1 MSEALK
7 FSTTDLKVWLEHE
20 TKSIFVPVH
29 TKAQRLF
36 DDMRKALDNL
46 QDVSRMLLENSGK
59 EIEKRNMKTYGRARA
74 LNKLARLFVDR
85 LRQLKIPD
93 KVTYE
98 SLEGFVK
105 DVQKAF
111 MVTEID
117 VRNYFPRISPFFI
130 LDRRKFL
137 AVFEKAKE
145 MLRELEGFVSKEYI
159 KTKTLEDTFQ
169 LIDKLAALEKQ
180 LGELGDQKAKA
191 EANRKLVETQIDEF
205 ARKINEMKT
214 IGSMGQ
220 LSQTSDETASLCEE
234 LKHNLQHLQ
243 KPFIKLQSLASH
255 GEGSGLTPEEL
266 KKLVQYLDNPF
277 EALATEE
284 TGHPALR
291 GILEKLNK
299 AISEDKLKLKPEKAR
314 KAEQTINSII
324 NNNSLA
330 NVHQKCKDTMTKR
343 TRLSTSE
350 EVAATLKDLA
360 KLDEQSDALRRNRGV
375 LESEELS
382 IKRNYTETAEKIRN
396 HKSDIEKN
404 VFSFLTKK
412 IVVE

>member
-7 FSTTDLKVWLEHE
+7 FSTTSLKVWLERE

-46 QDVSRMLLENSGK
+46 QDVSKMLLENSGK

-74 LNKLARLFVDR
+74 LNKLAKLFVDR
-85 LRQLKIPD
+85 LRQLKIPN

-191 EANRKLVETQIDEF
+191 EANRKLVENQIDE
-205 ARKINEMKT
+205 
-214 IGSMGQ
+214 
-220 LSQTSDETASLCEE
+220 
-234 LKHNLQHLQ
+234 
-243 KPFIKLQSLASH
+243 
-255 GEGSGLTPEEL
+255 
-266 KKLVQYLDNPF
+266 
-277 EALATEE
+277 LATEN
-284 TGHPALR
+284 HR
-291 GILEKLNK
+291 D
-299 AISEDKLKLKPEKAR
+299 EDDR
-314 KAEQTINSII
+314 
-324 NNNSLA
+324 
-330 NVHQKCKDTMTKR
+330 
-343 TRLSTSE
+343 
-350 EVAATLKDLA
+350 
-360 KLDEQSDALRRNRGV
+360 
-375 LESEELS
+375 
-382 IKRNYTETAEKIRN
+382 
-396 HKSDIEKN
+396 
-404 VFSFLTKK
+404 
-412 IVVE
+412 